1 MDAGNGGVIRAIATP
16 SKRMKPILDSAS
28 GNVLQGISGAPG
40 LASGPAFH
48 WQKQALNIPK
58 RDGQD
63 PIVERV
69 RLEQAIQT
77 ACAQIQVLIEQMT
90 AGGLAAEAEVFG
102 AHIQLAR
109 DKGLHRRVESV
120 LATGMNAESAWNQ
133 TVETYARQLDGM
145 PDATFSLRAADLR
158 DVGERVLRILL
169 NLPIETA
176 ALTQPSVIIARDLTP
191 SETVSLKKEF
201 VLAFCTAEG
210 GPTSHAAILAKAL
223 RLPSVVS
230 MGEAVLRIPAG
241 TLLLVDG
248 TGGRITVAPDEA
260 SQAVFAACSAQASLQ
275 SQSEL
280 ATAHAPAATRD
291 GRSFEIVAN
300 VGGVEDAKT
309 ALEYGAEGIGLFR
322 TEFVFLQRTASPSED
337 EQMVSYGAVLD
348 VMGQRPVV
356 IRTLDAGGDK
366 ELTYLNLP
374 AETNPF
380 LGGRAIRLCLA
391 QPDLFKQ
398 QLRALLRAGA
408 GHDLRIMFPMIATLH
423 ELRQAK
429 LLLNEAR
436 QEVLA
441 HGLAVPGRLQVGIMV
456 EIPSTAI
463 MADRF
468 APEVDFFSIGT
479 NDLTQYS
486 MAADRTNPKV
496 AYLSDHCHPAVLRL
510 IAQTTRAAHDAG
522 IRVGVCGE
530 MAGDPEAIPL
540 LAGIGVDE
548 LSMSPGLIPHAKCLL
563 RRLTL
568 AQAEILLRS
577 ALLQDSAAEVRQ
589 LVRRCQWEGEQA
601 TGE

>member
-1 MDAGNGGVIRAIATP
+1 
-16 SKRMKPILDSAS
+16 
-28 GNVLQGISGAPG
+28 LQGISGAPG

-58 RDGQD
+58 RDRQD
-63 PIVERV
+63 PIVEHV
-69 RLEQAIQT
+69 RLEQAVQT
-77 ACAQIQVLIEQMT
+77 ACVQIQVLLEQMA

-102 AHIQLAR
+102 AHIQLVR
-109 DKGLHRRVESV
+109 DKGLHRRVESA
-120 LATGMNAESAWNQ
+120 LATGMNAESAWSQ
-133 TVETYARQLDGM
+133 TVEAYARQLDGM

-230 MGEAVLRIPAG
+230 LGEAVLRIPAG

-248 TGGRITVAPDEA
+248 TGGRITVAPDDA
-260 SQAVFAACSAQASLQ
+260 S
-275 SQSEL
+275 
-280 ATAHAPAATRD
+280 
-291 GRSFEIVAN
+291 
-300 VGGVEDAKT
+300 
-309 ALEYGAEGIGLFR
+309 
-322 TEFVFLQRTASPSED
+322 
-337 EQMVSYGAVLD
+337 
-348 VMGQRPVV
+348 
-356 IRTLDAGGDK
+356 
-366 ELTYLNLP
+366 
-374 AETNPF
+374 
-380 LGGRAIRLCLA
+380 
-391 QPDLFKQ
+391 
-398 QLRALLRAGA
+398 
-408 GHDLRIMFPMIATLH
+408 
-423 ELRQAK
+423 
-429 LLLNEAR
+429 
-436 QEVLA
+436 
-441 HGLAVPGRLQVGIMV
+441 
-456 EIPSTAI
+456 
-463 MADRF
+463 
-468 APEVDFFSIGT
+468 
-479 NDLTQYS
+479 
-486 MAADRTNPKV
+486 ADRTNPKV

-568 AQAEILLRS
+568 AQAEILLHS

-589 LVRRCQWEGEQA
+589 LVRCCQWVGEQA
-601 TGE
+601 SGR